1 MNCPNCNEP
10 TNISV
15 ERVEDMRE
23 ATCNVC
29 GYFWLIDDDGAIWI
43 PDTAARDDDGD
54 GDESAVTPAPWV
66 VFWSN
71 EEQRHCIRR
80 GTDAP
85 PGNAGYVPVG
95 EFEEHAYAVE
105 FVDRR
110 LSVRRLA
117 ISSEDMPAR
126 DEGQVAP

>member
-1 MNCPNCNEP
+1 MTCPNCGE

-54 GDESAVTPAPWV
+54 GDEDDSEAVNPYLLTG
-66 VFWSN
+66 
-71 EEQRHCIRR
+71 EELARAER
-80 GTDAP
+80 AAK
-85 PGNAGYVPVG
+85 AGRP
-95 EFEEHAYAVE
+95 
-105 FVDRR
+105 
-110 LSVRRLA
+110 
-117 ISSEDMPAR
+117 
-126 DEGQVAP
+126 